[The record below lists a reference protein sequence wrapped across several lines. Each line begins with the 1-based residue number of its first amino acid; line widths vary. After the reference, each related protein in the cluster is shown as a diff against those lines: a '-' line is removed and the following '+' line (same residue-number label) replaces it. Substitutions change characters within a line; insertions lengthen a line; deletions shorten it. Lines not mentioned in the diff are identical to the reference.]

1 MTEIS
6 HVRILTP
13 DLTGL
18 NRLFREGGAQ
28 SFHQW
33 LSTDYADEPRIEW
46 WGMRGV
52 LTEILNPPDDPAR
65 HGLWPRPFDDWT
77 EPPRGLVL
85 ATVDAERAAADLAG
99 VIAAETDWLEVGEDT
114 ELGARC
120 RRVSLG
126 RSILVLAEPTTEG
139 YTAACLARFGEGPIA
154 VALDGTTAVG
164 RQVNTNPVS
173 DDAAT
178 YVRIG
183 PGTAPTLIF
192 LPANG

>member
-18 NRLFREGGAQ
+18 NRIFREGGAQ
-28 SFHQW
+28 LFPQW
-33 LSTDYADEPRIEW
+33 LSTDYGDEPRIEW

-52 LTEILNPPDDPAR
+52 LMDTLEPPDDPAR
-65 HGLWPRPFDDWT
+65 RGLWPRPFDDWA
-77 EPPRGLVL
+77 ESPRGLIL
-85 ATVDAERAAADLAG
+85 ATVDADRSAADLAP
-99 VIAAETDWLEVGEDT
+99 VIGADEDWWDAGEDA

-120 RRVSLG
+120 RRVTLG

-154 VALDGTTAVG
+154 AALDGSASVG
-164 RQVNTNPVS
+164 RAMDTNPVS
-173 DDAAT
+173 DSPAT
-178 YVRIG
+178 YVRVG

-192 LPANG
+192 LPAGG

>member
-6 HVRILTP
+6 HVRLLTP

-18 NRLFREGGAQ
+18 NRIFREGGAQ
-28 SFHQW
+28 LFPQW
-33 LSTDYADEPRIEW
+33 LSTDFGGEARVEW

-52 LTEILNPPDDPAR
+52 LTETLNPPDDPAR

-77 EPPRGLVL
+77 ESPRALVL
-85 ATVDAERAAADLAG
+85 ATVDAARAAADLAA
-99 VIAAETDWLEVGEDT
+99 VITAETDWWEVGEDA

-154 VALDGTTAVG
+154 VALDGTTVIG
-164 RQVNTNPVS
+164 RQVSANPVT

-192 LPANG
+192 LPASA